1 MISRSVAEVL
11 DQHVS
16 LDLEGIDRLYLNAYV
31 PLLQRPGGV
40 THFFRLRQGAGIAS
54 PVLMAPMTRAFVGS
68 IKRFARQQGLDL
80 VHFRRGE
87 RKDEVTQARLRS
99 FEGQEGVVYIGVA
112 QERFSAF
119 RMGRKEGCGGKG
131 LYRSTVM
138 CNQYYFY
145 LLDDDFGPLF
155 IKFSSY
161 FPYTARV
168 CLNGHEYAKRQLTK
182 AGIAFEALDNGI
194 LSCDQPELVQEIL
207 EGLDAAKIEAVVRKW
222 LARLPHPFEAR
233 DQVLGCRYEL
243 SILQAEFARTQV
255 FDRPLAGRHFFEAVI
270 RDNLDLG
277 RPDQVS
283 LIFSR
288 RITRRTPGRFRTRVI
303 TNGVIPAL
311 QIDYKRSKIKQYFK
325 EGRALRTETTINNTR
340 DFAIGRRLVNLPAL
354 KEIGFAANRRLLEVQ
369 RISQDCL
376 IGEKAF
382 QKLAQATTN
391 GTQRVPALRFG
402 DPRIVALM
410 QALAAFLTL
419 PNGFSNAV
427 LRPHVAQLMAKH
439 PDAYRAAQMTYD
451 LRRLRL
457 HGIIERIP
465 QSQRYKLTP
474 KGRRIAIFFSKLY
487 TRLFLPGLG
496 SLFDQAS
503 ISATKD
509 MARTMQRLD
518 HHIDSLMRSSD
529 ITA

>member
-1 MISRSVAEVL
+1 MVAQSVAEVL
-11 DQHVS
+11 DKHVS

-31 PLLQRPGGV
+31 PLLQSPGGV

-68 IKRFARQQGLDL
+68 IKRFARRQGLEM
-80 VHFRRGE
+80 VRFRTGE
-87 RKDEVTQARLRS
+87 RKDDVTQARLRT
-99 FEGQEGVVYIGVA
+99 FEAGEGVVYIGVA

-119 RMGRKEGCGGKG
+119 RMGRKAGCDRKG

-145 LLDDDFGPLF
+145 LVDDDFGPLF

-168 CLNGHEYAKRQLTK
+168 CLNGHEYAKRQLSK

-194 LSCDQPELVQEIL
+194 LSCAEPELVQEIL
-207 EGLDAAKIEAVVRKW
+207 EGLDATKIEAVVRKW

-233 DQVLGCRYEL
+233 DRALGGRYEL

-277 RPDQVS
+277 RPDQIS

-303 TNGVIPAL
+303 THGVIPAL
-311 QIDYKRSKIKQYFK
+311 QVSYKRCKIKQYFK
-325 EGRALRTETTINNTR
+325 EGRALRTETTINDTR

-354 KEIGFAANRRLLEVQ
+354 KKIGFAANRRLLEAQ

-376 IGEKAF
+376 IGEDTF
-382 QKLAQATTN
+382 QKLARPTTN

-410 QALAAFLTL
+410 QALAAFLSL
-419 PNGFSNAV
+419 PNGFSNAT

-439 PDAYRAAQMTYD
+439 PAAYRAAQMTYD

-465 QSQRYKLTP
+465 QSQRYHLTP
-474 KGRRIAIFFSKLY
+474 IGRRIAIFFSKLY

-496 SLFDQAS
+496 CLFDQAS
-503 ISATKD
+503 TSASQAMT
-509 MARTMQRLD
+509 RTMQRLD
-518 HHIDSLMRSSD
+518 RHIDCLIRNAT
-529 ITA
+529 IAA